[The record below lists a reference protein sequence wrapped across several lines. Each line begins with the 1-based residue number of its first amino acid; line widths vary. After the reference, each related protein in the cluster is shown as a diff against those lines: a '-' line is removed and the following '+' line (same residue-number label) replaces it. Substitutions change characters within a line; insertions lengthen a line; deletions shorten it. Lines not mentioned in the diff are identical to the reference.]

1 MCGVFRPQPTRVM
14 VPRSVVGLAGEKNA
28 LSSVTIHTIKLTD

>member
-1 MCGVFRPQPTRVM
+1 MM